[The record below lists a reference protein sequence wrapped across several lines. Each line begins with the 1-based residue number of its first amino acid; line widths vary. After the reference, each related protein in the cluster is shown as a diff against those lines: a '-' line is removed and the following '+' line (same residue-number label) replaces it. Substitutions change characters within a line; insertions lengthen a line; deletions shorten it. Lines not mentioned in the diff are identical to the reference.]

1 MGARRFAEALGLLV
15 KTNRVDAKIL
25 ARSERLEGLKA
36 TTPLRLALA
45 QLQDLVLAR
54 RRFVYESATLRQ
66 REQELESK
74 AASPCPP
81 VSAWSPTHFQ
91 PFMDITL
98 AFQRGCSFLIGK
110 DCEVHRSSSAI

>member
-25 ARSERLEGLKA
+25 ARSERLEGLEA
-36 TTPLRLALA
+36 TAPLRLALA

-54 RRFVYESATLRQ
+54 RFVDESASLGRPE
-66 REQELESK
+66 RELESK
-74 AASPCPP
+74 AASPCPR

-98 AFQRGCSFLIGK
+98 AFHRGCSFLIGK